1 MPRKALVAG
10 GIFAAAL
17 ILFTSA
23 AMASDVGKRFPPE
36 MRTFVDATTGV
47 TVTALT
53 TGTFNDAKF
62 YQTHPQWTSDG
73 KYLVFRSN
81 RGAGGRGGAFAV
93 SVTTGE
99 IIQLT
104 DGGANVGSVAR
115 KSNKLYF
122 FRGGMGTPSQL
133 FELNLDPLLADSKA
147 GTMKDPASYERAIG
161 SIPPDLRDAGG
172 FTLDADEK
180 VGYIGVG
187 KAQPGGGR
195 GGPPPQ
201 PGQPRPPRPAM
212 PPQPAWGG
220 IRQIDLQTGAV
231 TKVVDVPF
239 QMGHIQANPYVPG
252 EVMYCHE
259 TGGDAPQR
267 MWITRSDG
275 SENRP
280 LYKETPDEWVTH
292 EAWVDKDHVYFV
304 VMAHEHSLRT
314 KPTGIFSINVRTD
327 EVRVLGQVDVKGT
340 VRGRDGLVDGQGF
353 WHCNGSPDGKWAV
366 GDTFAGNVYL
376 IYVPTGEIT
385 LLTAGHKDA
394 PDHPHPSFSPDSKQI
409 EIESGILHDFK
420 NLNLLT
426 ITIPFELQRRVQQP
440 LGQQ

>member
-1 MPRKALVAG
+1 MPTKTL
-10 GIFAAAL
+10 AAAGVFVAAS
-17 ILFTSA
+17 ILFASSA
-23 AMASDVGKRFPPE
+23 LASDVGKRFPPE

-53 TGTFNDAKF
+53 TGTFNDAKI
-62 YQTHPQWTSDG
+62 YQTHPQWTADG
-73 KYLVFRSN
+73 QYVIFRSN
-81 RGAGGRGGAFAV
+81 RAAGGRSQAFAV
-93 SVTTGE
+93 REATGD

-104 DGGANVGSVAR
+104 EGATNTGSLNVAR

-122 FRGGMGTPSQL
+122 FRGGMGTPAQL
-133 FELNLDPLLADSKA
+133 IELNLDPLFADSQA
-147 GTMKDPASYERAIG
+147 GKMKEPASYERAVG
-161 SIPPDLRDAGG
+161 TMPADLRESGG
-172 FTLDADEK
+172 FTLDADET
-180 VGYIGVG
+180 VAYLGVG
-187 KAQPGGGR
+187 KAAPGGGR
-195 GGPPPQ
+195 GG
-201 PGQPRPPRPAM
+201 

-220 IRQIDLQTGAV
+220 IRKMDLRTGAV
-231 TKVVDVPF
+231 ATVVDVPF
-239 QMGHIQANPYVPG
+239 QMGHIQANAYVPG
-252 EVMYCHE
+252 EILYCHE

-275 SENRP
+275 TGNRP

-304 VMAHEHSLRT
+304 IMAHELRLRT
-314 KPTGIFSINVRTD
+314 KPTGLVAINVRTD

-366 GDTFAGNVYL
+366 GDTFAGNIYL

-394 PDHPHPSFSPDSKQI
+394 PDHPHPTFSPDSRKI
-409 EIESGILHDFK
+409 LIESGLLHNFT
-420 NLNLLT
+420 NLNLMT
-426 ITIPFELQRRVQQP
+426 IAIPFG
-440 LGQQ
+440 LGR